1 MLGFINPS
9 RMLIKLTNLVKDM
22 IESIDFKLA
31 GNSEKR
37 VVVNLSGKNLIIT
50 GENGC
55 GKTRF
60 LRQVHIYLKEFFAR
74 QIQTK
79 DILQRDLDNNKL
91 QLDKISASDKH
102 YNHYYLQV
110 KNFTEKLER
119 ISNEKMVISETD
131 LLFELINNN
140 QFILRFFEANR
151 LASQIAGN
159 GQVESISS
167 VKSTGK
173 SISYEQDSS
182 VQFEKYLVSYY
193 NYGSHVIAR
202 ENNPDKEQHINAWFE
217 KVQDDL
223 RDLFEDHELILEYNP
238 KQQAFY
244 ILQQGKEPYRFNN
257 LSSGYSSILSI
268 YADLLMKVELRDI
281 PAEEITGFV
290 LIDEIDA
297 HLHVS
302 IQRKIFSFFDK
313 AFPKIQFIVT
323 THSPFVVQSV
333 NDSIIYDLSKLEP
346 LEDLSMYSYESI
358 LKGLLGVESTSDIL
372 NEKLDEMALIVQN
385 EPLKKERLKELIDS
399 IKPHEAQLNSRSRAF
414 LLLGKNALLDSN
426 NGVE

>member
-1 MLGFINPS
+1 
-9 RMLIKLTNLVKDM
+9 M
-22 IESIDFKLA
+22 IESIDFKLT
-31 GNSEKR
+31 GTSDKR
-37 VVVNLSGKNLIIT
+37 VSTNLNGKNLIIT

-60 LRQVHIYLKEFFAR
+60 LRQLYQYLQTLFKRERPTKEVV
-74 QIQTK
+74 QK
-79 DILQRDLDNNKL
+79 HLNNSQR
-91 QLDKISASDKH
+91 QLDVLSASH
-102 YNHYYLQV
+102 PNYNIYKQQV
-110 KNFTEKLER
+110 KSFTQQLEL
-119 ISNEKMVISETD
+119 ISNESMYISGID
-131 LLFELINNN
+131 SLFELINKN

-159 GQVESISS
+159 GQIESISN
-167 VKSTGK
+167 VKRAGQSQN
-173 SISYEQDSS
+173 YEQDSS
-182 VQFEKYLVSYY
+182 NQFERYLVSYY
-193 NYGSHVIAR
+193 NYGSHVMAR
-202 ENNPDKEQHINAWFE
+202 ENNPEKERQINAWFE
-217 KVQDDL
+217 KVQNDL
-223 RDLFEDHELILEYNP
+223 RDLFEDHELILQYNP
-238 KQQAFY
+238 EEQAFY
-244 ILQQGKEPYRFNN
+244 IHQQGKEPYRFNN

-281 PAEEITGFV
+281 PAEDITGFV

-333 NDSIIYDLSKLEP
+333 NNSIIYDLSKFEP

-372 NEKLDEMALIVQN
+372 NAQLDEMAEIINQ
-385 EPLKKERLKELIDS
+385 EPINTEGLRELIDS
-399 IKPHEAQLNSRSRAF
+399 IEPYEEQLNARSRAF
-414 LLLGKNALLDSN
+414 LLLGKNALLDSTD
-426 NGVE
+426 GEG

>member
-1 MLGFINPS
+1 
-9 RMLIKLTNLVKDM
+9 M
-22 IESIDFKLA
+22 IESIDFKLI
-31 GNSEKR
+31 GTSDKR
-37 VVVNLSGKNLIIT
+37 VITNLNGKNLIIT

-60 LRQVHIYLKEFFAR
+60 LRQLHQYLQQFINREIQPKEEVQREIIRDQQQLEKLNVSHQHYNAYAKR
-74 QIQTK
+74 IK
-79 DILQRDLDNNKL
+79 DSTQQLERLSNENIKFSDTDALFVLVNNK
-91 QLDKISASDKH
+91 
-102 YNHYYLQV
+102 
-110 KNFTEKLER
+110 
-119 ISNEKMVISETD
+119 
-131 LLFELINNN
+131 

-151 LASQIAGN
+151 LASNIASN
-159 GQVESISS
+159 GQVESISNIKKTAQS
-167 VKSTGK
+167 QNF
-173 SISYEQDSS
+173 EQDSS
-182 VQFEKYLVSYY
+182 DQFEKYLVSYY

-202 ENNPDKEQHINAWFE
+202 ENNPEKEQQINAWFE
-217 KVQDDL
+217 KVQNDL
-223 RDLFEDHELILEYNP
+223 RDLFEDHELILQYNP
-238 KQQAFY
+238 EEQAFY
-244 ILQQGKEPYRFNN
+244 IHQEGKDPYRFKT

-333 NDSIIYDLSKLEP
+333 NNSIIYDLSKLEP

-372 NEKLDEMALIVQN
+372 NAQLDEMAEIINQDPIN
-385 EPLKKERLKELIDS
+385 TERLQELIDS
-399 IKPHEAQLNSRSRAF
+399 VEPHEGQLNSRSRAF
-414 LLLGKNALLDSN
+414 LLLGKNALLDST
-426 NGVE
+426 NGEG

>member
-1 MLGFINPS
+1 
-9 RMLIKLTNLVKDM
+9 M
-22 IESIDFKLA
+22 IESIDFKLI
-31 GNSEKR
+31 GTSDKR
-37 VVVNLSGKNLIIT
+37 VTTNLNGKNLIIT

-60 LRQVHIYLKEFFAR
+60 LRQLHSYLQQFFKR
-74 QIQTK
+74 QIQSK
-79 DILQRDLDNNKL
+79 EIIQQ
-91 QLDKISASDKH
+91 QLNGSQQQLERLSASH
-102 YNHYYLQV
+102 QSYNAYANQV
-110 KNFTEKLER
+110 KSYTQQLER
-119 ISNEKMVISETD
+119 ISNESMEISDTD
-131 LLFELINNN
+131 ALFELVNNN

-151 LASQIAGN
+151 LANNIASN
-159 GQVESISS
+159 GQIESISN
-167 VKSTGK
+167 VKQAGK
-173 SISYEQDSS
+173 SQNFEQDSS
-182 VQFEKYLVSYY
+182 NQFEKYLVSYY

-202 ENNPDKEQHINAWFE
+202 ENNPEKEQQINAWFD
-217 KVQDDL
+217 KVQNDL
-223 RDLFEDHELILEYNP
+223 RDLFEDHELILQYNP
-238 KQQAFY
+238 EEQAFY
-244 ILQQGKEPYRFNN
+244 IHQEGKEPYRFNN

-281 PAEEITGFV
+281 PAEDITGFV

-372 NEKLDEMALIVQN
+372 NKQLDEMAEIINQ
-385 EPLKKERLKELIDS
+385 EPVNTERLQELIDR
-399 IKPHEAQLNSRSRAF
+399 IEPHEGQLNARSRAF
-414 LLLGKNALLDSN
+414 LLLGKNALLDSTD
-426 NGVE
+426 GEG

>member
-1 MLGFINPS
+1 M
-9 RMLIKLTNLVKDM
+9 IK
-22 IESIDFKLA
+22 SIDFKLI
-31 GNSEKR
+31 GNNDKR
-37 VVVNLSGKNLIIT
+37 VKVELNGKNLIIT
-50 GENGC
+50 GANGC

-60 LRQVHIYLKEFFAR
+60 LRQLHNYLQQYFKRNIQSKE
-74 QIQTK
+74 QIQQ
-79 DILQRDLDNNKL
+79 LLNDNLKL
-91 QLDKISASDKH
+91 LNQHSVSHQHHPH
-102 YNHYYLQV
+102 YSSQV
-110 KNFTEKLER
+110 TSYTQQLER
-119 ISNEKMVISETD
+119 ISNETMEISD
-131 LLFELINNN
+131 ADILFELVNSN

-151 LASQIAGN
+151 LASNIAGN
-159 GQVESISS
+159 GQIESISN
-167 VKSTGK
+167 VKKNGTSQN
-173 SISYEQDSS
+173 YEQDLSS
-182 VQFEKYLVSYY
+182 QFEKYLVSYY

-202 ENNPDKEQHINAWFE
+202 ENNREKEQHINAWFD
-217 KVQDDL
+217 KVQSDL
-223 RDLFEDHELILEYNP
+223 RDLFEDSELVLEYNP
-238 KQQAFY
+238 EEQAFY

-281 PAEEITGFV
+281 PADQLTGFV

-313 AFPKIQFIVT
+313 AFPRIQFIVT

-372 NEKLDEMALIVQN
+372 NERLDEMAELVHQ
-385 EPLKKERLKELIDS
+385 EPLNKERLKELLDS
-399 IKPHEAQLNSRSRAF
+399 IEPHESQLNSRSRAF
-414 LLLGKNALLDSN
+414 FLLGKNALLDSN
-426 NGVE
+426 NGEE

>member
-1 MLGFINPS
+1 
-9 RMLIKLTNLVKDM
+9 M
-22 IESIDFKLA
+22 ITSIDFKLV

-37 VVVNLSGKNLIIT
+37 VNVELNGKNLIIT
-50 GENGC
+50 GANGC

-60 LRQVHIYLKEFFAR
+60 LRQLHTYLQQLFNRTIQPIEVIQKELG
-74 QIQTK
+74 QKKQH
-79 DILQRDLDNNKL
+79 LDSLKP
-91 QLDKISASDKH
+91 SDRN
-102 YNHYYLQV
+102 YNHFSQQS
-110 KNFTEKLER
+110 EKLSKQLER
-119 ISNEKMVISETD
+119 ISNEKVVLNDIDQM
-131 LLFELINNN
+131 FELVN
-140 QFILRFFEANR
+140 QNKFVLRFFEANR
-151 LASQIAGN
+151 LSSQIAGN
-159 GQVESISS
+159 GTVGSIAS
-167 VKSTGK
+167 VKKSGTSTN
-173 SISYEQDSS
+173 YEGDLSS
-182 VQFEKYLVSYY
+182 QFENYLVSYY

-202 ENNPDKEQHINAWFE
+202 ENNLEKEQHINDWFD
-217 KVQDDL
+217 KVQNDL
-223 RDLFEDHELILEYNP
+223 RDLFEDPALVLEYNP
-238 KQQAFY
+238 EQQAFF
-244 ILQQGKEPYRFNN
+244 ILQHGKDPYRFNN

-281 PAEEITGFV
+281 PAHEITGFV

-372 NEKLDEMALIVQN
+372 NDKLDEMALLVNQESLN
-385 EPLKKERLKELIDS
+385 KERLKELIDS
-399 IKPHEAQLNSRSRAF
+399 IEPQEAQLNSRSRAF
-414 LLLGKNALLDSN
+414 LLLGKNALLDSTD
-426 NGVE
+426 GEE

>member
-1 MLGFINPS
+1 
-9 RMLIKLTNLVKDM
+9 M
-22 IESIDFKLA
+22 IESIDFKLI
-31 GNSEKR
+31 GTSDKR
-37 VVVNLSGKNLIIT
+37 VITNLNGKNLIIT

-60 LRQVHIYLKEFFAR
+60 LRQLHQYLQQFFKR
-74 QIQTK
+74 QIQSKESIQQQLNYHQTQLENTSVSHQTYNYFVEHVQSYTK
-79 DILQRDLDNNKL
+79 Q
-91 QLDKISASDKH
+91 
-102 YNHYYLQV
+102 
-110 KNFTEKLER
+110 LER
-119 ISNEKMVISETD
+119 ISNESMDISD
-131 LLFELINNN
+131 SDALFELVNNN
-140 QFILRFFEANR
+140 QVILRFFEANR
-151 LASQIAGN
+151 LANNIAGN
-159 GQVESISS
+159 GQIESISN
-167 VKSTGK
+167 VKQAGK
-173 SISYEQDSS
+173 SQNFEQDSS
-182 VQFEKYLVSYY
+182 NQFEKYLVSYY

-202 ENNPDKEQHINAWFE
+202 ENNPEKEQQINAWFE
-217 KVQDDL
+217 KVQNDL
-223 RDLFEDHELILEYNP
+223 RDLFEDHGLILQYNP
-238 KQQAFY
+238 EEQAFY
-244 ILQQGKEPYRFNN
+244 IHQEGKDPYRFNN

-281 PAEEITGFV
+281 PAEDITGFV

-372 NEKLDEMALIVQN
+372 NKRLDEMAEIINQ
-385 EPLKKERLKELIDS
+385 EPVNTEKLQELIDS
-399 IKPHEAQLNSRSRAF
+399 IEPYEGQLNARSRAF
-414 LLLGKNALLDSN
+414 LLLGKNALLDSTD
-426 NGVE
+426 GEG